1 MKNKFISVTI
11 ALLSAIA
18 LSSLTA
24 LIYVTMSFTPR
35 HLGPASM
42 TFWFLAVL
50 VFVSSLSTLLDFAIK
65 LRKSDNRAQPRR
77 ALQSSLRTGFL
88 LGFTSAILLALSSLR
103 SLSLRDLVLFLL
115 TALIIEI
122 IFRTRKA

>member
-11 ALLSAIA
+11 AILSAIA

-24 LIYVTMSFTPR
+24 LIYVTMSFTPKQ
-35 HLGPASM
+35 LGPASM

-50 VFVSSLSTLLDFAIK
+50 VLVTSLSTLLDFAIK
-65 LRKSDNRAQPRR
+65 LRKSDDRAQPRR
-77 ALQSSLRTGFL
+77 ALQSSLSTGFL